1 MADIIEH
8 SWSIPYNSSILDFI
22 INDDKENDKVMSE
35 KHLRRVET
43 VPHVKI
49 PPKSSLSDDL
59 LDFLA
64 SEELITRTP
73 TSVTFRSIEDPL
85 PSYDENFSTLTNNS
99 SGEMETLK
107 NTLRAPVCVAKKQDS
122 SSRLAPANKTSLKP
136 SVTPFSPSDVLNKI
150 KKEMKDHEEVSPIE
164 SDPVLNFNSLKN
176 VSPLKQE
183 VKQEPN
189 IDEFFQ
195 RENSMSISLD
205 DVSTMMSPEHSLLD
219 SLSPVSPASSEGS
232 TDTLQSS
239 GVSDVE
245 MSPRRGGAIT
255 TLKKTRRRKVTEG
268 GSCPHLWQF
277 ILELLG
283 DKAHCQVI
291 SWTGVEFHFKVHNS
305 RELARLWG
313 ARKNKPRMNFD
324 KLSRAMRYYYDKN
337 IIRHITGQRL
347 VYEFCRNVDDA
358 VYTKLLTDA
367 ARTMPQKPV
376 TLPCSTTTHCSPPSY
391 TPFPEAQQET
401 TKFVTALQNYT
412 HQSAEQQHSP
422 PLQSYFRET
431 SYAQLYHTALYHSTE
446 RYVARGDESAAQQ
459 HYIAQQTMDR
469 QHIPY
474 IPNYVTAGHV
484 QTTHTSPGYV
494 HVGGFKK
501 EKVDYSFAHYAPY

>member
-1 MADIIEH
+1 MCHA
-8 SWSIPYNSSILDFI
+8 Y
-22 INDDKENDKVMSE
+22 
-35 KHLRRVET
+35 
-43 VPHVKI
+43 
-49 PPKSSLSDDL
+49 
-59 LDFLA
+59 
-64 SEELITRTP
+64 
-73 TSVTFRSIEDPL
+73 
-85 PSYDENFSTLTNNS
+85 
-99 SGEMETLK
+99 
-107 NTLRAPVCVAKKQDS
+107 
-122 SSRLAPANKTSLKP
+122 
-136 SVTPFSPSDVLNKI
+136 DVLLPCVKFSRSQLI
-150 KKEMKDHEEVSPIE
+150 CVSGNTHI
-164 SDPVLNFNSLKN
+164 LNYAHS
-176 VSPLKQE
+176 
-183 VKQEPN
+183 
-189 IDEFFQ
+189 IDQSHSFHHK
-195 RENSMSISLD
+195 ISL
-205 DVSTMMSPEHSLLD
+205 
-219 SLSPVSPASSEGS
+219 
-232 TDTLQSS
+232 
-239 GVSDVE
+239 
-245 MSPRRGGAIT
+245 I
-255 TLKKTRRRKVTEG
+255 
-268 GSCPHLWQF
+268 
-277 ILELLG
+277 
-283 DKAHCQVI
+283 
-291 SWTGVEFHFKVHNS
+291 NS
-305 RELARLWG
+305 HGL
-313 ARKNKPRMNFD
+313 P
-324 KLSRAMRYYYDKN
+324 
-337 IIRHITGQRL
+337 
-347 VYEFCRNVDDA
+347 RNVDDA

>member
-1 MADIIEH
+1 
-8 SWSIPYNSSILDFI
+8 
-22 INDDKENDKVMSE
+22 MSE

-122 SSRLAPANKTSLKP
+122 SSRLPPANKTSLKP

-205 DVSTMMSPEHSLLD
+205 GKELRFLFVWRLNFFYKF
-219 SLSPVSPASSEGS
+219 
-232 TDTLQSS
+232 
-239 GVSDVE
+239 
-245 MSPRRGGAIT
+245 II
-255 TLKKTRRRKVTEG
+255 LK
-268 GSCPHLWQF
+268 HLV
-277 ILELLG
+277 
-283 DKAHCQVI
+283 C
-291 SWTGVEFHFKVHNS
+291 
-305 RELARLWG
+305 
-313 ARKNKPRMNFD
+313 
-324 KLSRAMRYYYDKN
+324 
-337 IIRHITGQRL
+337 
-347 VYEFCRNVDDA
+347 
-358 VYTKLLTDA
+358 
-367 ARTMPQKPV
+367 
-376 TLPCSTTTHCSPPSY
+376 
-391 TPFPEAQQET
+391 
-401 TKFVTALQNYT
+401 
-412 HQSAEQQHSP
+412 
-422 PLQSYFRET
+422 
-431 SYAQLYHTALYHSTE
+431 
-446 RYVARGDESAAQQ
+446 
-459 HYIAQQTMDR
+459 
-469 QHIPY
+469 
-474 IPNYVTAGHV
+474 
-484 QTTHTSPGYV
+484 
-494 HVGGFKK
+494 
-501 EKVDYSFAHYAPY
+501 